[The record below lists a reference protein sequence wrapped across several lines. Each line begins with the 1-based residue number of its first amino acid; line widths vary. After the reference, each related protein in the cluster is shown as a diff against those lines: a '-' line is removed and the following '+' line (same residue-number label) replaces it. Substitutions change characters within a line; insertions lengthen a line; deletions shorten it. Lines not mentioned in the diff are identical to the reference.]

1 MQLLKVKNKRCS
13 GKCDFK
19 LQSSLRAIHVM
30 PLLKADASSSDS
42 MCDSPGKQ
50 QFLSPANACL
60 QTILIII
67 ISYCVRAGERIM
79 FKCPNSYDRDCR

>member
-1 MQLLKVKNKRCS
+1 M
-13 GKCDFK
+13 
-19 LQSSLRAIHVM
+19 HVM

-42 MCDSPGKQ
+42 RCDSPGKQ

-67 ISYCVRAGERIM
+67 LSYCLSAGERIM
-79 FKCPNSYDRDCR
+79 FKCPNSYDRDFNLIFSFHCALALILNYDYRISE